1 MTMSKIEQLQLL
13 KAEVTKCTLCPE
25 LTSRTQTVF
34 GIGNPNADIVLI
46 GEAPGADENKLGEP
60 FVGDSGKLLDGI
72 ITENMKLRR
81 DDVFI
86 CNVLC
91 CHPPKDRD
99 PRSDE
104 SKNCRPFLDRTLD
117 IIKPEFICCL
127 GAIPAQNLLGTK
139 DTLGSLRGKVHDYNG
154 IKVVCTY
161 HPAFLL
167 RNPPIKDEM
176 LQDIRLLMEEM
187 KQ

>member
-1 MTMSKIEQLQLL
+1 MSKLGQLQLL
-13 KAEVTKCTLCPE
+13 KDEVTKCTLCPE
-25 LTSRTQTVF
+25 LQTRIQPVC
-34 GIGNPNADIVLI
+34 GIGNPDSPLVFI
-46 GEAPGADENKLGEP
+46 GEAPGADEDKLGVP
-60 FVGDSGKLLDGI
+60 FVGQSGEILDSI
-72 ITENMKLRR
+72 ITDNMKLRR

-117 IIKPEFICCL
+117 IIKPKFICCL
-127 GAIPAQNLLGTK
+127 GAIPAKNLLGMNE
-139 DTLGSLRGKVHDYNG
+139 TLGSLRGKVHDYKG

-167 RNPPIKDEM
+167 RNPPVKDEM
-176 LQDIRLLMEEM
+176 LQDIRLLMDEM
-187 KQ
+187 KK